1 MLFYGTYEIFKD
13 EEGRRVMFLHLQ
25 DDSPR
30 GRGPGHRLL
39 GQRGTPCDSLIF
51 AQAGLIQQLL
61 KVQWPVP
68 APVMGVACGRCSM
81 LGSAHGC
88 RVDKSEPN
96 Q

>member
-1 MLFYGTYEIFKD
+1 
-13 EEGRRVMFLHLQ
+13 MFLHLQ

-68 APVMGVACGRCSM
+68 APVMGWLVVDAACWVPPTVAGWT
-81 LGSAHGC
+81 
-88 RVDKSEPN
+88 RVSPINEAVAA
-96 Q
+96 